1 MVVMG
6 DDLSPREN
14 ENFSQGTEERCW
26 DSNSGLSKQLHNSFE
41 FHGGAMS
48 VSVQTEEHMCSRV

>member
-48 VSVQTEEHMCSRV
+48 VSVQTEEHM